1 MLEANKNVME
11 SRIIG
16 VEVVCGPLDAHFIYY
31 TVDLVGHGGNVM
43 IEVLRQT
50 LIDAARILRESY
62 NLVLPRELFL
72 HYDNCKENKN
82 APLFAYLS
90 MMIET
95 YEFDKIRVNF
105 LVVGHTHSSID
116 QFFSVLRKLIEKG
129 HFIGSPLSLIN
140 LVMKDREF
148 EDYGVRVMRQLTTIY
163 EVFNVFAWFIVNPT
177 VHFLNIPYCFEISR
191 WSSTGVA
198 IMQYKL
204 FTPHTQWLPVAP
216 ANCLVLPRQES
227 ESQLEFQT
235 RCRQLLSIT
244 FW

>member
-1 MLEANKNVME
+1 
-11 SRIIG
+11 
-16 VEVVCGPLDAHFIYY
+16 
-31 TVDLVGHGGNVM
+31 
-43 IEVLRQT
+43 
-50 LIDAARILRESY
+50 
-62 NLVLPRELFL
+62 
-72 HYDNCKENKN
+72 
-82 APLFAYLS
+82 

-177 VHFLNIPYCFEISR
+177 VHVSCTLILIAFIVL
-191 WSSTGVA
+191 T
-198 IMQYKL
+198 
-204 FTPHTQWLPVAP
+204 
-216 ANCLVLPRQES
+216 LV
-227 ESQLEFQT
+227 
-235 RCRQLLSIT
+235 
-244 FW
+244 